1 MSHNVTAQLRVG
13 LTGEQQTH
21 VEPDDTALRWGSGG
35 VEVLSTPQLVALL
48 ESVALSI
55 VDPLLPD
62 GWITVGTRV
71 DIQHLSA
78 TPVGMSVRAR
88 AVLTA
93 IQERHLTFEVTAH
106 DRAGII
112 ARGTHERV
120 AVNRRSFTE
129 RATKKLDA
137 GNT

>member
-1 MSHNVTAQLRVG
+1 MSHDVTERLHVG
-13 LTGEQQTH
+13 LTGERQTL
-21 VEPDDTALRWGSGG
+21 VEPEDTALRWGSGG

-48 ESVALSI
+48 ESVALSV

-71 DIQHLSA
+71 DIRHLSP
-78 TPVGMSVRAR
+78 TPIGMGIRAR

-93 IQERHLTFEVTAH
+93 IEGRRLTFDVTAQ
-106 DRAGII
+106 DQAGIL

-129 RATKKLDA
+129 HAARKLDA
-137 GNT
+137 GDD